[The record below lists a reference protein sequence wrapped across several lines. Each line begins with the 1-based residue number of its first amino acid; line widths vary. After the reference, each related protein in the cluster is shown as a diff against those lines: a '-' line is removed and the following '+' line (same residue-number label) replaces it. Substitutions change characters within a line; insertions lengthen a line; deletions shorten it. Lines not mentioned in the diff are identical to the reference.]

1 MDDPILFWT
10 LLAVIAA
17 NIILVALAIANALR
31 LEREIGWSFSSFPAH
46 GNQRKPDRILKVKG
60 LPTAHG

>member
-17 NIILVALAIANALR
+17 I
-31 LEREIGWSFSSFPAH
+31 EREIGWSFSSFPAH